1 MKIPFQLKWS
11 KFFSISYNMGHIF
24 LNAAH
29 NFVGRRVEDEGGG
42 GGQRGVGG
50 GICKIIYF
58 WICKLN

>member
-42 GGQRGVGG
+42 GGKEGLVGEFVRLFISG
-50 GICKIIYF
+50 FAG
-58 WICKLN
+58 

>member
-42 GGQRGVGG
+42 GVKEGLVGEFVRLFISG
-50 GICKIIYF
+50 F
-58 WICKLN
+58 AS

>member
-42 GGQRGVGG
+42 GGGKEGLVGEFVRLFISG
-50 GICKIIYF
+50 FAG
-58 WICKLN
+58 

>member
-42 GGQRGVGG
+42 GGVVKEGLVGEFVRLFISG
-50 GICKIIYF
+50 F
-58 WICKLN
+58 AS

>member
-11 KFFSISYNMGHIF
+11 KFFSISYNMGHFF

-42 GGQRGVGG
+42 GGGVKEGLGG
-50 GICKIIYF
+50 EFVRLFISGF
-58 WICKLN
+58 AS